1 MPQNYRTTIRTFL
14 YWITYPTTYLGALS
28 KGEVVIKV
36 TQLKKIFSFSFSE
49 SSVDLDDSGSSSVY
63 AQNLDLHLQTTDN
76 ADDVSIAVQFH
87 KFCKKI

>member
-1 MPQNYRTTIRTFL
+1 MDNAPNYGFGCIIQKRSVFFYSDI
-14 YWITYPTTYLGALS
+14 
-28 KGEVVIKV
+28 V
-36 TQLKKIFSFSFSE
+36 KKIFSFSFSE

-87 KFCKKI
+87 KFCKKKYKHYFFYKYNCF